1 MLPAWMKY
9 ETIMENQKL
18 DLPKQNY
25 QKQNK
30 AKLMEGDCKTKN
42 IIFQPEI

>member
-1 MLPAWMKY
+1 MKY

-18 DLPKQNY
+18 DLPKQNN

-30 AKLMEGDCKTKN
+30 AKLMEGLQNQKYHISTRNK
-42 IIFQPEI
+42 IKHA